1 MRLELK
7 YLSSSVAILVTDD
20 NEKIMIDKMGEV
32 YTSNNSIKEFIL
44 KILNVKL
51 EEIKCIDFKIPNF
64 TPECQIF
71 DEIEYLTF
79 KSRQLIFLNKILI
92 GFIVKNE
99 LNILKEFSN
108 NSRKCLLVNK
118 IYNKEIKKI
127 KEI

>member
-64 TPECQIF
+64 TSECQIF

-108 NSRKCLLVNK
+108 NSRKCLLLNK
-118 IYNKEIKKI
+118 IYNKEIEKI